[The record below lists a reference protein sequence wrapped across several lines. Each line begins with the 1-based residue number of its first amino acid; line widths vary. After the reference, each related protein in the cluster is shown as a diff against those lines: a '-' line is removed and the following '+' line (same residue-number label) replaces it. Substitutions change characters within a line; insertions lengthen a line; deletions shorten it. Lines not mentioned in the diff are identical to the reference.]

1 MSTDLWAELHK
12 ASLPLSAK
20 RSAHTQVQLRHLQSR
35 GPVHD
40 AKQCAEYSAVARQ
53 ARDGSRFR
61 ASVRLPRTKS
71 LHKSPIR
78 PEAMLSARRDRP
90 FPSRIVSEREMRKL
104 FRRASAHRKREA
116 SDRATEP
123 ALGLYRQSQQYE
135 NVRAERLRVV
145 FLQSDISPNR
155 FAARQRARAILF
167 ARSQLRRQL

>member
-40 AKQCAEYSAVARQ
+40 AKQCAEYSAFAHQ

-71 LHKSPIR
+71 LHKSPIPR
-78 PEAMLSARRDRP
+78 EAMLSMRRDRP
-90 FPSRIVSEREMRKL
+90 VPSRIVFEKETRKP

-116 SDRATEP
+116 LDQATAP
-123 ALGLYRQSQQYE
+123 AGGPHPQSQRYG
-135 NVRAERLRVV
+135 NVRAERLRVA